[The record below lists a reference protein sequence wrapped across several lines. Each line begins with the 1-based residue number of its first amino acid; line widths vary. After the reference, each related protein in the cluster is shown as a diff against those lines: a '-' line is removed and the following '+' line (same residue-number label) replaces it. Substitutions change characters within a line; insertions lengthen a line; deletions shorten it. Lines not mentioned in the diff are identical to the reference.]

1 MLHENSTPS
10 VLSSQALPVQ
20 SLVFAPRLHPAGSL
34 APRVPSDI
42 GYFLVNLHCGHDLA
56 GNTYDVLTFF
66 LFFQSTVGHNHLD
79 AVPEASRGGWVYVQ
93 TYADSGRMMS

>member
-1 MLHENSTPS
+1 MLHENATPS
-10 VLSSQALPVQ
+10 VLSSQAPPKHYLE
-20 SLVFAPRLHPAGSL
+20 FAPRLHPVGSR

-66 LFFQSTVGHNHLD
+66 LFFQSTVEHNHPD
-79 AVPEASRGGWVYVQ
+79 AVLEASRGGWVYVQ
-93 TYADSGRMMS
+93 MYADSGWMMS